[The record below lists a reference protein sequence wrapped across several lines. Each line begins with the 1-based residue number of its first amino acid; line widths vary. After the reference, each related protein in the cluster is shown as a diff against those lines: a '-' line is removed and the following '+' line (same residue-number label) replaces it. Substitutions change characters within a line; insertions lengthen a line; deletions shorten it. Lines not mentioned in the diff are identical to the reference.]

1 LKSIRWWNQTRSRR
15 AGLLACACLF
25 ASGGLASCNSGPL
38 AGIGGGGRLMIYTWA
53 DYFPIDMLA
62 RLEEETGIEAT
73 VEFFGSNDDLLAKM
87 EETGATGYDL
97 VVPSDYAV
105 EIMIERGWAA
115 KIDAMELP
123 NAANI
128 MESALHP
135 YYDPEREYSAPYMY
149 GTTGFAYNAALLAG
163 DQERPRSWLDFFTWG
178 APYAGKIGILDD
190 QFDGVNAALRAV
202 GAQPC
207 TSDPAQLQ
215 AALDLLLDFKTRT
228 NAIRS
233 DATPERLGSGENS
246 MAMIWNGD
254 THRAWLLNPAITYV
268 YPAEGVSI
276 FEDNWVVPSGSKNV
290 EQAKTFIN
298 WMLDPKNAAEAANY
312 VGFNAQISGVFGYLD
327 PAMQSDPAIVPPD
340 GAKLE
345 LVLVC
350 EDDQVMAKYAE
361 IWSAFAG
368 G

>member
-1 LKSIRWWNQTRSRR
+1 V
-15 AGLLACACLF
+15 GLAACVGLVVSA
-25 ASGGLASCNSGPL
+25 GLASCSGGPL
-38 AGIGGGGRLMIYTWA
+38 GAIVGGDRIAIYTWA
-53 DYFPIDMLA
+53 DYFPVEMLA
-62 RLEEETGIEAT
+62 RFEEETGIEAT
-73 VEFFGSNDDLLAKM
+73 VEFFGSNDDLLTKM
-87 EETGATGYDL
+87 EETQATGYDL

-105 EIMIERGWAA
+105 EIMIQRGFAS

-123 NAANI
+123 NSTNI

-149 GTTGFAYNAALLAG
+149 GTTGFAYDAALLAA
-163 DQERPRSWLDFFTWG
+163 DQARPRSWLDFFTWEQ
-178 APYAGKIGILDD
+178 PYAGKIGILDD

-202 GAQPC
+202 GAAPC
-207 TSDPAQLQ
+207 TTDPAQMQ
-215 AALDLLLDFKTRT
+215 AALDLLMDFKGRT

-233 DATPERLGSGENS
+233 DATPERLGTGENS

-254 THRAWLLNPAITYV
+254 THRAWVINPAITYV
-268 YPAEGVSI
+268 YPTEGVSI

-312 VGFNAQISGVFGYLD
+312 VGFNAQIEGVFGYLS

-345 LVLVC
+345 LVRTC
-350 EDDQVMAKYAE
+350 DDQTMEQYAQT
-361 IWSAFAG
+361 WASFTQ
-368 G
+368 